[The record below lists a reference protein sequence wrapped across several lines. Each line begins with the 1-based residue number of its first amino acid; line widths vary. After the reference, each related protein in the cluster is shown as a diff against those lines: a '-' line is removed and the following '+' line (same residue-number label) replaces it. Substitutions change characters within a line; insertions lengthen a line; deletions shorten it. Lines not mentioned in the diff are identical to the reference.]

1 MWFALES
8 WNNAVRHSVFP
19 NIGTVQQQT
28 EAAKWCWQMWKSNN
42 HCGPTCSHLASKI
55 DKMEL
60 GSCEPLLLAS
70 VCSTVSSMKSA
81 PSHDRDGLL
90 DLFPARVAP
99 CFREHCLSHSRNIL
113 TSITHLYTTPR
124 HTGMTWITNLLAC
137 TLHRQQMWSLFW
149 TVNLCRKTLYQCSA
163 RVSLQQTHPM
173 IFSTRLPGV

>member
-1 MWFALES
+1 M
-8 WNNAVRHSVFP
+8 VRFGNRGISRYGIRFFP

-113 TSITHLYTTPR
+113 LQSHIYLH
-124 HTGMTWITNLLAC
+124 HTAAHWHDLDYEPSCMHIAPATNVEFVLD
-137 TLHRQQMWSLFW
+137 S
-149 TVNLCRKTLYQCSA
+149 
-163 RVSLQQTHPM
+163 
-173 IFSTRLPGV
+173 